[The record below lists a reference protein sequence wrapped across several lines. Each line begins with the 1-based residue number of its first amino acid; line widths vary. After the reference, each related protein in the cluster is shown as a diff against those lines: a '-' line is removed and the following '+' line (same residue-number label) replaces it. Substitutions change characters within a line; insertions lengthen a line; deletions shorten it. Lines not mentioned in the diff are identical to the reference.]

1 MLVGLKERL
10 VTPELVSIFVKEF
23 QAEYA
28 RLRSEALASH
38 DQTTELVADVEKKIK
53 AIMVAIEDGFYQPEM
68 KDRMDALVA
77 EKTRLLQSTQS
88 GELAEKVILHPRMHE
103 LYVRKVQ
110 ELETL
115 FQQGGVVG
123 QAAMETIRG
132 LITKVTI
139 GPVNPAGDYDAVLH
153 GDLAVILGACDQA
166 KGEDLRGSRPP
177 GENSPGNQLSVVA
190 GARFELT
197 TFRL

>member
-1 MLVGLKERL
+1 VLVGLKEQL

-28 RLRSEALASH
+28 RLRFVALLSH
-38 DQTTELVADVEKKIK
+38 DQTIKLVADTEKKIK
-53 AIMVAIEDGFYQPEM
+53 AIMAAIEDGFYQPEM
-68 KDRMDALVA
+68 KGRMNALVA
-77 EKTRLLQSTQS
+77 EKTRLLQSAQS
-88 GELAEKVILHPRMHE
+88 GELAEKIVLHPRMHE
-103 LYVRKVQ
+103 LYVRKVR

-115 FQQGGVVG
+115 FQQGGAVG

-139 GPVNPAGDYDAVLH
+139 GPVNPDGDYDGVLH
-153 GDLAVILGACDQA
+153 GDLAVILGVCDQA
-166 KGEDLRGSRPP
+166 RGENLRGSRPP
-177 GENSPGNQLSVVA
+177 GDISPGSQLSVVA